1 MIPFPDKNRPHI
13 PDGRAALLR
22 GPKIGGAATPPYR
35 LHRLSLRIGMSS
47 LVKPISFATE
57 KPGNGRKRPSNG
69 TKTISIF
76 TKKQSKITK
85 KQDNVAKKQR
95 NVTKKTSNATE
106 KRGNVT
112 NGISNAT
119 EKISNV
125 TEKQGCQPK
134 MTDFETALSYI
145 RTKPGFRQD
154 ELWICEFC
162 CGSPSHP
169 VFQRQERWRKIFVA
183 ADVSPLIPPLGGI

>member
-57 KPGNGRKRPSNG
+57 KLGNGRKRPSNG

-106 KRGNVT
+106 K
-112 NGISNAT
+112 
-119 EKISNV
+119 ISNV

-162 CGSPSHP
+162 WHKRRRRFFCRSCTVIFSKQKRA
-169 VFQRQERWRKIFVA
+169 VFLLK
-183 ADVSPLIPPLGGI
+183 